1 MNIETIY
8 KDIDKLIQDSNIWA
22 DVGINPSNNTI
33 EIAIIW
39 GDWKHDHLHC
49 DWLIDDYLNEHSLR
63 CIKSETITEENGSD
77 TYSSIHY
84 YYILGEVS

>member
-22 DVGINPSNNTI
+22 EVGIDPSNNTI
-33 EIAIIW
+33 EIGITW

-63 CIKSETITEENGSD
+63 CIKSETVTEENGSD

>member
-22 DVGINPSNNTI
+22 EVGINPSSNTI
-33 EIAIIW
+33 EIEITW

-49 DWLIDDYLNEHSLR
+49 DWLIEDYLNAHSIR
-63 CIKSETITEENGSD
+63 CIKSETITEDNGTDS
-77 TYSSIHY
+77 YSSIHY
-84 YYILGEVS
+84 YYILGEVN

>member
-22 DVGINPSNNTI
+22 EVGIDPSSNTI
-33 EIAIIW
+33 EIEINW
-39 GDWKHDHLHC
+39 GDWKHDHLRC
-49 DWLIDDYLNEHSLR
+49 DWLIDDYINEHSLR

-84 YYILGEVS
+84 FKILGEVS